1 MAEVTDRV
9 VAPTIPRR
17 RRSVPAGR
25 SELRQQRSVD
35 THPRPV
41 MPEKTVRSAEAG
53 ASKVS
58 LDRPL
63 HAAVLVSPSAFR
75 LRRCRRPTSTGSST
89 SFFHPTCS
97 LRLPNWLR
105 VNGLA
110 ISNIADGHV
119 PIRTASIASNLCRRT
134 SGLRERP
141 GRDGLSTQSIRG
153 FC

>member
-9 VAPTIPRR
+9 VTPTIPRR
-17 RRSVPAGR
+17 TRPARR
-25 SELRQQRSVD
+25 SELRQQRSVG
-35 THPRPV
+35 THPRLV
-41 MPEKTVRSAEAG
+41 MPEKPSDQPRQAHRRSRLIARYT
-53 ASKVS
+53 
-58 LDRPL
+58 RPWL
-63 HAAVLVSPSAFR
+63 ASPSAFR

-89 SFFHPTCS
+89 SFFRPTSS

-134 SGLRERP
+134 SGLRERR
-141 GRDGLSTQSIRG
+141 GRDGLSTQSMRG